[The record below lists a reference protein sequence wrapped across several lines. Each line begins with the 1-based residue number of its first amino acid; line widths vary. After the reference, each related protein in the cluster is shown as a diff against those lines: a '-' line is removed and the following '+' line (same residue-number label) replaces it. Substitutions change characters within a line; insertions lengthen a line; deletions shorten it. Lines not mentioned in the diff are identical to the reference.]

1 MRAFLRRVFSLN
13 DPGWGR
19 SGSQGPTQGQN
30 QQGSNEP
37 EGSARD
43 ERRNRRPDSPPDLD
57 ELWRDFNRKLNQVF
71 RGGRSGGP
79 RGPSQGGPS
88 LQMPSFGKG
97 GIGAVAAVLLAL
109 WLGSGI
115 YILPE
120 GNVAAILQFGEF
132 RQLNES
138 PGLSWRLPYPL
149 QQAEIVNTQ
158 QLRQAE
164 VGYRGNVKN
173 KVLKEALMLSQDQSI
188 VDLQIAV
195 QYRIS
200 DARSYLF
207 NNQLS
212 GGPDNLIRQAA
223 ETAAREVIGTKTID
237 QVLYEE
243 KEAVAKAARQ
253 QTQNILNRYKVGLT
267 IVDLNVQQ
275 AQPPEQVQA
284 AFEDAN
290 KAAQDRER
298 LINEGM
304 AYANDVI
311 PKARGAAARLLQEAE
326 GYRQSTIA
334 TAEGDASRFKQV
346 LTEYSKAPQ
355 VTRDRMYLE
364 VMQQVFANNAK
375 VFVDSKGGGNL
386 LYLPLDKLIQQ
397 ASGDAS
403 SSVSSR
409 NANGELSSQAPAQSL
424 PRAVPEESR
433 GRAPVRSRERETGR

>member
-1 MRAFLRRVFSLN
+1 
-13 DPGWGR
+13 
-19 SGSQGPTQGQN
+19 GQ
-30 QQGSNEP
+30 
-37 EGSARD
+37 
-43 ERRNRRPDSPPDLD
+43 
-57 ELWRDFNRKLNQVF
+57 
-71 RGGRSGGP
+71 GP
-79 RGPSQGGPS
+79 RGPSSSGPS
-88 LQMPSFGKG
+88 MPTPSFGKG
-97 GIGAVAAVLLAL
+97 GLGALAAVLLAL

-120 GNVAAILQFGEF
+120 GHVAAILQFGEF

-138 PGLSWRLPYPL
+138 PGLSWRMPYPV
-149 QQAEIVNTQ
+149 QQAELVNTQ

-223 ETAAREVIGTKTID
+223 ETATREVVGTKTID

-253 QTQNILNRYKVGLT
+253 QTQNILNRYKVGIT

-311 PKARGAAARLLQEAE
+311 PKARGAAARLMQEAE

-346 LTEYSKAPQ
+346 LVEYSKAPQ

-375 VFVDSKGGGNL
+375 VFVDSKAGGNL

-397 ASGDAS
+397 SGTDS
-403 SSVSSR
+403 SAGAA
-409 NANGELSSQAPAQSL
+409 NKTTNGELSSQSPAPTV
-424 PRAVPEESR
+424 PRVGSEESR
-433 GRAPVRSRERETGR
+433 GRGSARMRERESGR